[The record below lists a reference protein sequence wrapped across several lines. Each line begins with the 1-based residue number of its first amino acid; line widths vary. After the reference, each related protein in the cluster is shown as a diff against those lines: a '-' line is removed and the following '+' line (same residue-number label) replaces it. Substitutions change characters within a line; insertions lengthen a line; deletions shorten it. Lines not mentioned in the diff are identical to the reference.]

1 MNHRRR
7 GIAIIFNQK
16 NFDQSLGLTVHNGT
30 DQDRDNINI
39 ILQQLDFDV
48 RIYNDLPHKEI
59 ENILQ
64 ELSRDDHSDA
74 DCLFLVVLSH
84 GDLGILYA
92 SDQSY
97 EADSIWNHF
106 NAEKC
111 PSLA

>member
-97 EADSIWNHF
+97 EADSILNHF